1 MINFDAFVHTDI
13 LNGLAKVE
21 NQSFNNCA
29 ALRAI
34 FPVIGTSTYS
44 IAKFR
49 VFSFSDHEALGI
61 THRKTLL
68 NYQASVSTKIPISS
82 WQILMLILSLLIYL

>member
-1 MINFDAFVHTDI
+1 MQTHAVSKTSIQEEKHRKFLINFKKWLNQFYVIDKKTYDKLGCICSRSGI

-21 NQSFNNCA
+21 NQFFNNCA
-29 ALRAI
+29 ALRAL

-49 VFSFSDHEALGI
+49 AF
-61 THRKTLL
+61 
-68 NYQASVSTKIPISS
+68 
-82 WQILMLILSLLIYL
+82 

>member
-1 MINFDAFVHTDI
+1 MQTHAVSKTSTQEEKHHKFLISFEKWLNQFYVIDKKTCDKLWCICSHSGI

-21 NQSFNNCA
+21 NQSFNNCE
-29 ALRAI
+29 ALRTI

-49 VFSFSDHEALGI
+49 VFSFS
-61 THRKTLL
+61 
-68 NYQASVSTKIPISS
+68 NN
-82 WQILMLILSLLIYL
+82 